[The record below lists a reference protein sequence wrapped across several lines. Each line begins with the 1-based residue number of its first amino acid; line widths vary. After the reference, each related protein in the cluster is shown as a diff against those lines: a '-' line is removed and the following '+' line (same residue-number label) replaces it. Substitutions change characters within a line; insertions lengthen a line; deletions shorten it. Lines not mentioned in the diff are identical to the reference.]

1 MTKQQD
7 TIKHHHTVEQTLTS
21 LANNQLPS
29 TINMPSLHS
38 TELVET
44 LSPYT
49 SSLELILRSI
59 HTILTLTIK
68 NNFNILPPDQTV
80 IRQRLQADKNGLE
93 EMITHI
99 MTCTSRVT
107 SIYEGW
113 MFINDLNV
121 ITHALGILL
130 LGVEGVEMGYT
141 FSTGDVVRYTRQQI
155 GEMLSLE

>member
-1 MTKQQD
+1 
-7 TIKHHHTVEQTLTS
+7 
-21 LANNQLPS
+21 
-29 TINMPSLHS
+29 MPSIHS
-38 TELVET
+38 TDLVET

-68 NNFNILPPDQTV
+68 NNFNLLPPDQTV
-80 IRQRLQADKNGLE
+80 IRQRLQADKDGLE
-93 EMITHI
+93 EMITHM

-107 SIYEGW
+107 NIYEGW

-121 ITHALGILL
+121 IKHALGILL
-130 LGVEGVEMGYT
+130 LGVEGVEMGYK
-141 FSTGDVVRYTRQQI
+141 FSTEDVVRYTRQQI